1 MRACDVLEDTLVLN
15 LLVCVLDEGLA
26 LKCLMLV
33 DMSGW
38 LGRWDPLNRVGLVT
52 PLMWRIAVRHK
63 IRLSLIPL
71 ILVRLLLRHHI
82 GSLWWIDGS
91 SVTLEWVWLEI
102 YLLGVVFLTDHYLFN
117 RWFDL
122 IEV

>member
-1 MRACDVLEDTLVLN
+1 M
-15 LLVCVLDEGLA
+15 
-26 LKCLMLV
+26 
-33 DMSGW
+33 
-38 LGRWDPLNRVGLVT
+38 NRVGLVT
-52 PLMWRIAVRHK
+52 PLMWRVAVRHK

-102 YLLGVVFLTDHYLFN
+102 YLLGVMFLTDHYLFN